1 MTAYQDKRFPV
12 LAGDRFIEIAYRE
25 WGAADNPKVAI
36 CVHGLSRNAKDF
48 DDLAAALA
56 KDWRVLA
63 VDMPGR
69 GASDWLDNKA
79 LYGYELY
86 ERVCAAAIAV
96 SGADTVAWVG
106 TSMGGILG
114 MRLLAKA
121 GHPITRL
128 VLNDIGPFIPAEGRR
143 DNQAN
148 FGKDP
153 RFQTEAEAI
162 AYVRETRSVFGP
174 FSEAGWQKFGRDSL
188 RQLDDGQWALHYD
201 PGLASNGPVTDT
213 DMWTLWPGIDVPTL
227 TVWGT
232 DSKLLTAA
240 TVDRMQRTGPRTEVF
255 AVPGV
260 GHCPGL
266 TEPDQID
273 AVARFLGQG

>member
-1 MTAYQDKRFPV
+1 MSDYQDKRFPA
-12 LAGDRFIEIAYRE
+12 LAGDRFIDIAYRE
-25 WGAADNPKVAI
+25 WGEADNPKVAI
-36 CVHGLSRNAKDF
+36 CVHGLSRNSKDF
-48 DDLAAALA
+48 DDLARALA
-56 KDWRVLA
+56 KDWRVLS

-69 GASDWLDNKA
+69 GDSDWLEDKA

-86 ERVCAAAIAV
+86 ERVCAGAVAA
-96 SGADTVAWVG
+96 SGADEVAWVG

-114 MRLLAKA
+114 MRLAAKR

-153 RFQTEAEAI
+153 RFKTEDEAI

-174 FSEAGWQKFGRDSL
+174 FTEDGWRKFGRDSL
-188 RQLDDGQWALHYD
+188 RQTDDGQWTLHYD
-201 PGLASNGPVTDT
+201 PGLASNAPVTDT
-213 DMWTLWPGIDVPTL
+213 AMWELWPLIDVPVL

-232 DSKLLTAA
+232 ESKLLTAA
-240 TVDRMQRTGPRTEVF
+240 TVDRMQRTGPRTDVF
-255 AVPGV
+255 AVQGV

-266 TEPDQID
+266 TTADEIA
-273 AVARFLGQG
+273 AVSGFLAGA